1 MEKTN
6 TTDIKIAFGVLGAF
20 FCPII
25 IPDSI
30 GTIGYTQGVQESAK
44 PAKNAAINKV
54 KPPC

>member
-1 MEKTN
+1 M
-6 TTDIKIAFGVLGAF
+6 ALGVLGAF

-30 GTIGYTQGVQESAK
+30 GTIGYTQGVQERAN